1 MPVGTGI
8 LSNLLLAAAAPG
20 EVLVYNLQFVL
31 WSLFLVSPVLALLPI
46 QLHSFLASKGKKS
59 TRRGSC
65 NELSKNMS
73 FTVIRGTWSVPEPP
87 TD

>member
-46 QLHSFLASKGKKS
+46 QLHSFLASKGKKAQEGGAAKS
-59 TRRGSC
+59 
-65 NELSKNMS
+65 
-73 FTVIRGTWSVPEPP
+73 
-87 TD
+87 